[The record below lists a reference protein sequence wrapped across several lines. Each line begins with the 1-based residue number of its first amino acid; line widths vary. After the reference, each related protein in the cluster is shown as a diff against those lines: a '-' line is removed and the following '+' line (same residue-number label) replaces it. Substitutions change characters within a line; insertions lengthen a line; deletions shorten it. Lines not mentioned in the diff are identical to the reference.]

1 MLKDCW
7 DEVVTTWTQPKTADT
22 NWSPALPTTINVLC
36 HPSVT
41 AVQTQLDQAG
51 HSLRMNV
58 SGDLCCQYLVKLQSS
73 IAANLLR
80 SSRQR
85 MEQKQGGA
93 PCQATAAAIW
103 LPTSSRRMAGQR
115 QDSTHLGAPGAAL
128 ASTGAA
134 AFHITAPARFKVVD
148 EHSHT
153 AEFQSLRCQSLTMNA
168 KITPNT

>member
-1 MLKDCW
+1 MKLSQHDHNLKLLTPT
-7 DEVVTTWTQPKTADT
+7 EVQPCPQPSMSCVTLLLQQYKHSWTRLATH
-22 NWSPALPTTINVLC
+22 SERCIRRSLLPI
-36 HPSVT
+36 
-41 AVQTQLDQAG
+41 
-51 HSLRMNV
+51 
-58 SGDLCCQYLVKLQSS
+58 LVKLQSS
-73 IAANLLR
+73 IAANLVR

-128 ASTGAA
+128 ASAGAA